1 MEKIMKEENRKY
13 KIVAIDDEIG
23 PRESLRILL
32 KKDYDILCT
41 DRATEGIEY
50 IKTEQQDLVVLD
62 IRMPEMGGLEVLR
75 RIREIDPHVSV
86 VMLTGFGTLETA
98 QQALRFGAN
107 DYVKKPFDAHEM
119 REIVRVNIQRTQL
132 ARRGGNAVV
141 ELQKLNG
148 QLVQEISK
156 KERLASLGQASAEF
170 VHDLNTPLGVISG
183 YTQLIVR
190 KLKGA
195 EHMPKEELV
204 EFLDFLTS
212 IEKNVKRCCELT
224 EVWRNLGVKDP
235 RRFKPLSLNEM
246 LSEVSED
253 LNSTSSAPIIELDT
267 SSSWNEFKVK
277 GDRLQL
283 MRVFQNILSNA
294 LHAVPTSGGKIRVN
308 CVQDGANVLIEV
320 EDNGCGISTENLSR
334 IFDPYFTTKEQNGTG
349 LGLFITKKVLE
360 DHGGSIHVT
369 SELNKGT
376 QVCISIPLEKV
387 RVILWQPHKKAVLV

>member
-1 MEKIMKEENRKY
+1 MDERTKY
-13 KIVAIDDEIG
+13 KIVTIDDEVG

-32 KKDYDILCT
+32 KKDYDVICT
-41 DRATEGIEY
+41 DSATEGIRHIQET
-50 IKTEQQDLVVLD
+50 KPDLVILD
-62 IRMPEMGGLEVLR
+62 IRMPNMGGLEGLR
-75 RIREIDPHVSV
+75 RIREIDSHVSV

-98 QQALRFGAN
+98 QQALRLGAN

-141 ELQKLNG
+141 ELQKLNE

-195 EHMPKEELV
+195 EHMPKEALV
-204 EFLDFLTS
+204 EFLDFLTN
-212 IEKNVKRCCELT
+212 IERNVKRCCELT

-235 RRFKPLSLNEM
+235 RRFKVLSLNEI
-246 LSEVSED
+246 LVEVSEN
-253 LNSTSSAPIIELDT
+253 LNSASSEPIIELHEST
-267 SSSWNEFKVK
+267 AWNEFKVK

-283 MRVFQNILSNA
+283 IRVFQNILSNA
-294 LHAVPTSGGKIRVN
+294 LHAVPTSGGKISVN
-308 CVQDGANVLIEV
+308 CIQDGANVHVEI
-320 EDNGCGISTENLSR
+320 EDNGCGIASENLTR
-334 IFDPYFTTKEQNGTG
+334 IFDPYFTTKDERGTG

-360 DHGGSIHVT
+360 DHGGSIHVE
-369 SELNKGT
+369 SELQKGT
-376 QVCISIPLEKV
+376 QVHISLPLEKV
-387 RVILWQPHKKAVLV
+387 RVILWQPHKRAVLV

>member
-1 MEKIMKEENRKY
+1 MREEDRKY
-13 KIVAIDDEIG
+13 KIVVIDDEVG
-23 PRESLRILL
+23 PRESLRILF
-32 KKDYDILCT
+32 KKDYDIGCT
-41 DRATEGIEY
+41 DSVSVGMGHI
-50 IKTEQQDLVVLD
+50 QDHQLDLVILD

-132 ARRGGNAVV
+132 ARRGGSAVV
-141 ELQKLNG
+141 ELQKLNE

-195 EHMPKEELV
+195 EHMPKEALV
-204 EFLDFLTS
+204 EFLDFLTN

-235 RRFKPLSLNEM
+235 RRFKVLSLNEI
-246 LSEVSED
+246 LLEVSEN
-253 LNSTSSAPIIELDT
+253 LNSASPEPIIELHEST
-267 SSSWNEFKVK
+267 MWNEFKVK

-283 MRVFQNILSNA
+283 IRVFQNILSNA
-294 LHAVPTSGGKIRVN
+294 LHAVPTSGGKITVN
-308 CVQDGANVLIEV
+308 CMQDGANVHVEI
-320 EDNGCGISTENLSR
+320 EDNGCGIPSENLAR
-334 IFDPYFTTKEQNGTG
+334 IFDPYFTTKDERGTG

-360 DHGGSIHVT
+360 DHGGSIHVE
-369 SELNKGT
+369 SELKKGT
-376 QVCISIPLEKV
+376 QVHLSLPLEKV